1 MYDLAHARS
10 RTVHLIGGNFKP
22 DLTLKTCLVF
32 FFIRLFIYIW
42 SRKSAL
48 VHLANYQLCNLF
60 FSLEFKIHILETN
73 SHFTPELL
81 KCALGHLTLS
91 SLAYTARLLGCQ
103 HPTLVVSMKFPFIGL
118 FFVLVEGLLVLG
130 CCPSLY
136 ATFWIP
142 SVSHSFQGWEN
153 RFFALCRL
161 LTG

>member
-32 FFIRLFIYIW
+32 FLFVYLFTYEVESLHLSIW
-42 SRKSAL
+42 PTTNCATS
-48 VHLANYQLCNLF
+48 

-81 KCALGHLTLS
+81 KCALGHVTLS

-136 ATFWIP
+136 ATF
-142 SVSHSFQGWEN
+142 
-153 RFFALCRL
+153 
-161 LTG
+161 